1 MKKTLFC
8 LLLACS
14 LTQAQTIYKYVDPS
28 GHVTFSNTPMKGG
41 EPVKLAP
48 LSTYSIGDTPRSAAP
63 ASPTPA
69 TPAASGRY
77 PSVDNATQQQRDNG
91 RRKIL
96 EQELA
101 NEQKALGDAQKA
113 LAEGKAQRIGS
124 EAGTVTTI
132 TKKNA
137 DGTTSTSTVR
147 KPGNYQ
153 KYLDRVQQLQDQV
166 TEHQKNVEALQRE
179 LGRAA
184 SIAPK

>member
-8 LLLACS
+8 LLLACP
-14 LTQAQTIYKYVDPS
+14 LAQAQTIYKYVDPS

-41 EPVKLAP
+41 EPVRLAP

-69 TPAASGRY
+69 APAASGRY

-113 LAEGKAQRIGS
+113 LTEGRATRLGN
-124 EAGTVTTI
+124 E
-132 TKKNA
+132 
-137 DGTTSTSTVR
+137 R
-147 KPGNYQ
+147 NYQ
-153 KYLDRVQQLQDQV
+153 KYLDRVQKLQEQV

-179 LGRAA
+179 LGHAA